1 MQQLNKI
8 TLRTLLVVLFLS
20 CLFVHAP
27 SSALAETVY
36 SLGDEGKA
44 ITSMQDD
51 LKTLGYDQSF
61 NFTQGKYDKSMRD
74 AVARFQQHVNLEKT
88 GKADETTRTR
98 LHDRAKAVRKARKTE
113 GIPSLF
119 DNNYQLL
126 ENGSQGDRVRTL
138 QSSLSALGYAIGR
151 VDGKYGSSTA
161 KAVEAFQRTEKGLY
175 VDGKAGS
182 YTLIAIERCMHK
194 LSGHPAQIPSSEDEA
209 PALRST
215 LRYKDQGEDVRYI
228 QQRLSLLG
236 YFDGDING
244 KYRSSTKQAVKN
256 FQRLNGLHED
266 GICGPDTQ
274 AMLFSPDAV
283 PAK

>member
-98 LHDRAKAVRKARKTE
+98 LHDRAKAVRKAHETD

-119 DNNYQLL
+119 GNNYQLL
-126 ENGSQGDRVRTL
+126 ESGSNGSRVKKL
-138 QSSLSALGYAIGR
+138 QSALSTLGYDIGR
-151 VDGKYGSSTA
+151 IDGKYDSSTS
-161 KAVEAFQRTEKGLY
+161 KAVEAFQRSVKGLH

-182 YTLIAIERCMHK
+182 HTLIAIERCIYK
-194 LSGHPAQIPSSEDEA
+194 LNGQSSQKPSSEDKI
-209 PALRST
+209 PPLRST

-228 QQRLSLLG
+228 QQRLSNLG
-236 YFDGDING
+236 YFDGTISG
-244 KYRSSTKQAVKN
+244 KYRSSTKQAVRD

-274 AMLFSPDAV
+274 AMLFSSDAV